1 MRKSSTPRRR
11 TGENQHPFL
20 RIEAHPRVLAAGI
33 AALVSLA
40 GNMLYH
46 AVDDFAG
53 ALRAQHQA
61 VDCKPEAR

>member
-1 MRKSSTPRRR
+1 MRKTTTPKRRK
-11 TGENQHPFL
+11 GENQNPFL

-46 AVDDFAG
+46 AVGDFAH
-53 ALRAQHQA
+53 AYTATRA
-61 VDCKPEAR
+61 DCTPESR